1 MQHME
6 QSRIV
11 VSRSYYPREIR
22 VIGIVIVSHSA
33 KLAEGVV
40 ELARNM
46 GGADVRIQAAGG
58 LNTPGHPLGTDPMLI
73 LAAIED
79 VYSDDGVLVLMDL
92 GSALLSAEMAVE
104 MLPEEKR
111 KRVMLCEAPIVE
123 GAIAASVQARIGSPL
138 QQVAAE
144 ARGALAAKAEH
155 LSKSVQ
161 ESRAVH
167 PVKEELSGDQE
178 VEIHVW
184 VNNPLGL
191 HARAAARLV
200 KTTGGFA
207 KADIMVKNLTTGQGP
222 ADAKSI
228 NGIMALGVL
237 QGHEI
242 LISASGLDAQASLNA
257 IKGLADD
264 NFGDVD

>member
-1 MQHME
+1 L
-6 QSRIV
+6 
-11 VSRSYYPREIR
+11 
-22 VIGIVIVSHSA
+22 IGIVIVSHST

-58 LNTPGHPLGTDPMLI
+58 LNMPGHPLGTDPMLI
-73 LAAIED
+73 LSAIEA

-104 MLPEEKR
+104 MLPKEKR
-111 KRVMLCEAPIVE
+111 KRVILCEAPIVE
-123 GAIAASVQARIGSPL
+123 GAIAASAQARIGSPL
-138 QQVAAE
+138 QQVVAE

-155 LSKSVQ
+155 LNKAVQ
-161 ESRAVH
+161 ESNPVY
-167 PVKEELSGDQE
+167 PVKKDLSGE
-178 VEIHVW
+178 EEIEIHIRVH
-184 VNNPLGL
+184 NSLGL
-191 HARAAARLV
+191 HARPAARFV
-200 KTTGGFA
+200 KTAGGFA
-207 KADIMVKNLTTGQGP
+207 KTDIRVKNLTTGQGP
-222 ADAKSI
+222 VSAKSI
-228 NGIMALGVL
+228 NAVMALGVL

-242 LISASGLDAQASLNA
+242 LISASGLDAQAALDA